1 MPTQTASALI
11 VVPPV
16 GTQDQMTPV
25 QMKNIIT
32 APKILD
38 DMIENLQR
46 EEDKAEDEFYKS
58 LANDLANAA
67 LSVGAIDKYQTF
79 QAKKEALVAKEE
91 AAKELQP
98 FLQRL
103 IDDLKVTQ
111 SDRLK
116 SVIRNELARLQGE
129 AEVEKEKAE
138 LLKEQIESLK
148 ALLDELEKPAR
159 TAAKRK
165 KE

>member
-1 MPTQTASALI
+1 MPTQTAPALT

-25 QMKNIIT
+25 QIKNIIT

-79 QAKKEALVAKEE
+79 QAKKKALVAKKE

-103 IDDLKVTQ
+103 IDDLKVQ
-111 SDRLK
+111 PDALK
-116 SVIRNELARLQGE
+116 AVIRNELARLQGE
-129 AEVEKEKAE
+129 AEVEKDKAE